1 MKAKSNY
8 TGLESISVSFSTK
21 SKDLMK
27 LPGDNSR
34 MGIINDLF
42 DSGNPDEARRLLRNT
57 LADISQNL
65 DKILATENK
74 KDHQAAVDQLTDTAF
89 LKLTLEN

>member
-1 MKAKSNY
+1 MKAKSSY
-8 TGLESISVSFSTK
+8 TGLESISLSFSTK
-21 SKDLMK
+21 STDLMK

-42 DSGNPDEARRLLRNT
+42 DSGNPDEARKVLRNA

-65 DKILATENK
+65 DKILVTEHKNNH
-74 KDHQAAVDQLTDTAF
+74 DAAVNITDTAF
-89 LKLTLEN
+89 LKLTLER